1 MSDPGFPGN
10 EGGEL
15 TEGLL
20 GYLPSI
26 LIQRRWF
33 ILIPLVICAL
43 AGVALAFLLPAKY
56 QSSAMVVV
64 ESKDLPDDIA
74 SASVNDLIDQ
84 RIAKIKQQ
92 IFSRP
97 TLIELIQ
104 NNALYEKQRRS
115 RPLSEIIDI
124 MRDATAITPVSAE
137 IDRNAAR
144 RGVSNTVAFQIS
156 FTYADATKAQAVAQQ
171 FTEKLLKLD
180 STQLSDQADSTVAF
194 LNDQAGEVQKQI
206 AELEAKIAVIKSS
219 NGLAL
224 SRIGGFMPSTGSYD
238 VQIAGLQR
246 ENTELSARLGG
257 AGAAGD
263 DRVAAAEA
271 ALAAA
276 KAVYSDNHPDVITA
290 QQKVVEARALAKA
303 GNGRPN
309 SNPALTAQIAAN
321 NRTIATLSAAK
332 SGENSRASAAISA
345 SAAAPMIE
353 ESISQIQAKADG
365 LRANYNRISASL
377 LAAQAAQRMEA
388 EQKGERLVLVDPP
401 TVPDSPT
408 SPNRTALIVGG
419 VLGGAV
425 LGLGIAFAIELF
437 LKPIRGSAALQNVL
451 GVGPLV
457 VIPTLKAGS
466 KGAKGRSEKKKRF
479 FFGRGARI

>member
-1 MSDPGFPGN
+1 MSEPGIAGS
-10 EGGEL
+10 ESGEL
-15 TEGLL
+15 SEGLL

-33 ILIPLVICAL
+33 IAIPLAVCAV

-56 QSSAMVVV
+56 QSSATVVV

-74 SASVNDLIDQ
+74 AASADDVIDQ

-92 IFSRP
+92 VFSRP
-97 TLIELIQ
+97 ALIELIQ
-104 NNALYEKQRRS
+104 NNGLYQEQRRS
-115 RPLSEIIDI
+115 KPLSKIIDI
-124 MRDATAITPVSAE
+124 MRNATAITPVSAD
-137 IDRNAAR
+137 IDRNAGR
-144 RGVSNTVAFQIS
+144 NGSNTVAFQIS
-156 FTYADATKAQAVAQQ
+156 FTYSEAGKAQAVTQQ

-180 STQLSDQADSTVAF
+180 STQLSAQADSTVRF
-194 LNDQAGEVQKQI
+194 LSDQAAEVQKQI
-206 AELEAKIAVIKSS
+206 AELEAQIADIKGK

-224 SRIGGFMPSTGSYD
+224 SRAGGFIQSTGGYD

-246 ENTELSARLGG
+246 ENTELSAKLGG
-257 AGAAGD
+257 LAGGD

-276 KAVYSDNHPDVITA
+276 QAVYSDNHPDVIA
-290 QQKVVEARALAKA
+290 ARQKLVEARALAKA
-303 GNGRPN
+303 GTGRPV
-309 SNPALTAQIAAN
+309 SNPAISAQIAAN
-321 NRTIATLSAAK
+321 NRSIAALTAAKNGENARTSAAL
-332 SGENSRASAAISA
+332 SA

-353 ESISQIQAKADG
+353 ENISQIQAKADG

-401 TVPDSPT
+401 TIPDSPT
-408 SPNRTALIVGG
+408 SPNRAALIIGGIVGG
-419 VLGGAV
+419 AV
-425 LGLGIAFAIELF
+425 IGLGIALVIELF
-437 LKPIRGSAALQNVL
+437 LKPIRGAAALQNML

-457 VIPTLKAGS
+457 VIPTLKAG
-466 KGAKGRSEKKKRF
+466 AKAKKKAAKSSRF
-479 FFGRGARI
+479 AIRKAART

>member
-1 MSDPGFPGN
+1 MNEPGIPGN
-10 EGGEL
+10 EGSEL
-15 TEGLL
+15 SEGLL

-33 ILIPLVICAL
+33 ILIPLVVCAL

-84 RIAKIKQQ
+84 RIAKIKQE

-104 NNALYEKQRRS
+104 NNALYEQQRRS
-115 RPLSEIIDI
+115 KPLSKIIDI
-124 MRDATAITPVSAE
+124 MRAATSITPVSAD
-137 IDRNAAR
+137 IDRNAS
-144 RGVSNTVAFQIS
+144 RGGSNTVAFQIS
-156 FTYADATKAQAVAQQ
+156 FSYSDPVKAQAVAQQ

-180 STQLSDQADSTVAF
+180 STQLSDQADSTVRF
-194 LNDQAGEVQKQI
+194 LSDQAAEVQKQI
-206 AELEAKIAVIKSS
+206 AEHEAEIALIKSR

-224 SRIGGFMPSTGSYD
+224 SRSGGFIQSTGGYD

-246 ENTELSARLGG
+246 ENTELSSRL
-257 AGAAGD
+257 AGSNGD
-263 DRVAAAEA
+263 DRIAAAEA
-271 ALAAA
+271 GLAAA
-276 KAVYSDNHPDVITA
+276 QAVYSDNHPDVIA
-290 QQKVVEARALAKA
+290 ARQKLVEARALAKA
-303 GNGRPN
+303 GNGRTN
-309 SNPALTAQIAAN
+309 TNPAISAQIAAN
-321 NRTIATLSAAK
+321 NRSIAALTAAK
-332 SGENSRASAAISA
+332 NSENNRASAAISA
-345 SAAAPMIE
+345 SASAPMIE

-365 LRANYNRISASL
+365 LRANYNRISANL

-388 EQKGERLVLVDPP
+388 EQKGERLTLVDPP

-408 SPNRTALIVGG
+408 SPNRTALIIGG
-419 VLGGAV
+419 VMGGAV
-425 LGLGIAFAIELF
+425 LGLGIALAIELF
-437 LKPIRGSAALQNVL
+437 LRPIRGAAALQNML

-457 VIPTLKAGS
+457 VIPTLKPGKAR
-466 KGAKGRSEKKKRF
+466 KVAKKKRF
-479 FFGRGARI
+479 SIGRKAARA